1 MIIMHAIVESDRTPN
16 EPDGANR
23 RRRFGFRELVGE
35 AGVAG
40 FTAAVAHLKRSA
52 ASLPYAN
59 QRL

>member
-23 RRRFGFRELVGE
+23 RQRFGFQELDGK
-35 AGVAG
+35 AGVAV

-52 ASLPYAN
+52 EALG
-59 QRL
+59 